1 MLALGIIFQSM
12 KDKKS
17 SSDHTLESFKLY
29 PYVAWA
35 LIIGFAVFV
44 YTITTNLKAA
54 ASDLQIQSELS
65 DVQTPPK
72 PSQIKSAPEASQADR
87 KN

>member
-1 MLALGIIFQSM
+1 M

-17 SSDHTLESFKLY
+17 SGDHTLESFKIY
-29 PYVAWA
+29 PYIAWA

-54 ASDLQIQSELS
+54 ASDLRIQSELS
-65 DVQTPPK
+65 DVQTPLI
-72 PSQIKSAPEASQADR
+72 PSQLKSAPQTPQA